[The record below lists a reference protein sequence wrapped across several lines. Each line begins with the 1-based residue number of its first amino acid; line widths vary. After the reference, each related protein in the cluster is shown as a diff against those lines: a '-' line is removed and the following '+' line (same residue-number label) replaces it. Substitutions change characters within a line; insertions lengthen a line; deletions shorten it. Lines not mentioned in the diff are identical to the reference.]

1 MVEGKHAKCTKIS
14 MCLVIR
20 IQGCFVEPK
29 SWETL
34 DLAKF

>member
-20 IQGCFVEPK
+20 IRGYFVEPK
-29 SWETL
+29 IWETL
-34 DLAKF
+34 DLANF